1 MTLTESKDF
10 VTYSIKNKCIHKIHD
25 TEYSFLVLVSDM
37 IDEFV
42 DCFNLDT
49 VHLEDNLENVLL
61 VKRLDFLQVVEIIC
75 FKVNISLLS
84 VFFFRE
90 RK

>member
-1 MTLTESKDF
+1 
-10 VTYSIKNKCIHKIHD
+10 
-25 TEYSFLVLVSDM
+25 M
-37 IDEFV
+37 IDELI

-49 VHLEDNLENVLL
+49 VHLEDNFENVLL
-61 VKRLDFLQVVEIIC
+61 VERLNSLQVVKMIY
-75 FKVNISLLS
+75 FKVNIFLLS